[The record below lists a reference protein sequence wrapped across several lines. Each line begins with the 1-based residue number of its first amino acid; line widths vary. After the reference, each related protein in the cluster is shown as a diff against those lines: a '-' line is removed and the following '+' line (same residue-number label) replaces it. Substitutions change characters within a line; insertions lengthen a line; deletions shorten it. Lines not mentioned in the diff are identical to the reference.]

1 MSGLG
6 CSAIY
11 FLDQKGKIII
21 SRDYRGEVGSNITEK
36 FQRKVLELDD
46 RLVKPV
52 FTEKDIT
59 YMWIRVNNIYIVAVA
74 KGNPNVALVFSFLY
88 KMQEVFTDYF
98 KELEDE
104 SLRDNFVIT
113 YELLDEMMDHGYPQ
127 ITEVKILK
135 EYIKT
140 EANKIAKEQTK
151 ISQAKLPT
159 AATNVVSW
167 RSESIKHTK
176 NEIFLDVIEK
186 LNLLVSA
193 NGNVLRSEILGT
205 VRMKSFLSGMPE
217 LKLGLNDKV
226 LFEMTGRTSR
236 GKLIELEDIKFHQCV
251 RLNKFETERNISFIP
266 PDGEFELMTYRL
278 DTQVKPLIWVECIVE
293 NFSRSKIEYLVK
305 AKTQF
310 KSKSIANN
318 VEIYVS
324 VPSDV
329 DSPVFKS
336 NVGTVKYVPDQ
347 NCMVWCIKQFQGR
360 KEFLMRAQF
369 GFPSVEAEEREKYS
383 RVPIQVKF
391 EIPYFTVSGIQ
402 VRYLKIVEKSG
413 YQALPWVRYI
423 TQNGDYQIRMT

>member
-52 FTEKDIT
+52 FTERDVT
-59 YMWIRVNNIYIVAVA
+59 YMWIRVNNIYIVAIS
-74 KGNPNVALVFSFLY
+74 KGNPNVALVFTFLY
-88 KMQEVFTDYF
+88 KMQDVFTDYF
-98 KELEDE
+98 KQLEDE

-127 ITEVKILK
+127 ITEVKVLK

-140 EANKIAKEQTK
+140 EANKLAKEEKLSDVK
-151 ISQAKLPT
+151 IPDAIS
-159 AATNVVSW
+159 NVVSW
-167 RSESIKHTK
+167 RTQGIKHNK

-193 NGNVLRSEILGT
+193 NGNVLRSEIQAT

-217 LKLGLNDKV
+217 LKLGLNDKA
-226 LFEMTGRTSR
+226 LFEMTGRTTR
-236 GKLIELEDIKFHQCV
+236 GKLIEMEDIKFHQCV
-251 RLNKFETERNISFIP
+251 RLNKFEAERNICFVP
-266 PDGEFELMTYRL
+266 PDGEFELMSYRL
-278 DTQVKPLIWVECIVE
+278 DTQVKPLIYVECIVE
-293 NFSRSKIEYLVK
+293 SFSRSKIEYLVK

-318 VEIYVS
+318 VEIFIS
-324 VPSDV
+324 VPTDV

-347 NCMVWCIKQFQGR
+347 NAMVWCIKQFPGR

-369 GFPSVEAEEREKYS
+369 GFPSIESEERQKYS
-383 RVPIQVKF
+383 RTPIQVKF

-402 VRYLKIVEKSG
+402 VRYLKIVDKSG

-423 TQNGDYQIRMT
+423 TQNGDYQIRM